1 MVTGF
6 FVAIALL
13 IASLAAN
20 IWLLIIIHRQH
31 VRSQLPWFALYVA
44 WGVLE
49 ASVQL
54 GAWATSP
61 QLYVK
66 VYWWTEAV
74 EVVLIVGAVR
84 ESFLRIF
91 RGFTRM
97 SWFRWAVLGVIAAV
111 VAYSAWK
118 AVYVPPVQGAWPE
131 SFVFGAEF
139 MFRWGIAAIGL
150 LTMLLSW
157 LLKEPTHSREDAVV
171 NGFAISS
178 GTVIANVVIF
188 SFFGRKYL
196 FLSQYLPSVGYFLA
210 VFLWIWAFSR
220 SIEGFGFEEL
230 GIGPEDMLKEI
241 RRYREVAH
249 RIRGK

>member
-1 MVTGF
+1 M
-6 FVAIALL
+6 AIALL
-13 IASLAAN
+13 IAGLAAN

-44 WGVLE
+44 WGVL
-49 ASVQL
+49 AACVQL
-54 GAWATSP
+54 VAWETSKR
-61 QLYVK
+61 LFNMVF
-66 VYWWTEAV
+66 WWIEPV
-74 EVVLIVGAVR
+74 EVFLIVGAVR

-97 SWFRWAVLGVIAAV
+97 SWFRWAVSGVIAAV

-118 AVYVPPVQGAWPE
+118 AVYVPHVQGNRLT
-131 SFVFGAEF
+131 SFVFGTEF

-157 LLKEPTHSREDAVV
+157 LVKEPNSREDAVV

-178 GTVIANVVIF
+178 ATFIANVVIY
-188 SFFGRKYL
+188 SFFGTKYL
-196 FLSQYLPSVGYFLA
+196 FLSEYLPSVGYFLA
-210 VFLWIWAFSR
+210 VFLWIWVFSR
-220 SIEGFGFEEL
+220 PVEGLGFKEL
-230 GIGPEDMLKEI
+230 GMGPEDMLKEI
-241 RRYREVAH
+241 RRYRDAAQ